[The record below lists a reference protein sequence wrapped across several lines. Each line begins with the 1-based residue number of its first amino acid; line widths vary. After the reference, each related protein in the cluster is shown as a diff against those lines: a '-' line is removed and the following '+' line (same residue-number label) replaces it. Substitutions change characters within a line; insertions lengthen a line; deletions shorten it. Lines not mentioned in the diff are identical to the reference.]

1 MSPSPESLA
10 AERERL
16 APAFAYVDRHADAFV
31 ERLLRLVRIA
41 SVSAHEQLL
50 PETADA
56 VEAMARAAG
65 AETEQIPLDG
75 GPPLV
80 YGRAAGTGARTLLL
94 YNHYD
99 VQPADP
105 LELWQSEPFAPEVR
119 AGRIW
124 GRGVSDNKGNLVAR
138 LCALEAYRQTLG
150 ELPLTVSLLFEGE
163 EEVGSPHL
171 QQLTDSP
178 RGREILRVD
187 GCIWEGGYTDT
198 SGRPILSLGCKGD
211 VYVELRVRTAGVDLH
226 SSWAAVVPNA
236 AWRLTWALA
245 TLKDPE
251 THACRIPGFYD
262 RVIVP
267 GHRALEL
274 AEDSPLDAEEYR
286 ALFGID
292 GFMRGWDGAEARRHW
307 LFDPTCTISGLTS
320 GYQGPG
326 SKTVLPAEAS
336 AKVDF
341 RLVPDQEPAEIIRL
355 LRRHLDEQGFS
366 DVEVVEIEG
375 EGERAAR
382 TDPDAPIVGVVADVS
397 RALTGKEPLILPTSA
412 GTGPQHVLCGQFG
425 VPAVGT
431 GVGNQESNNHA
442 PNENIFVRDYLEG
455 IKQMVWLFD
464 RFGRSDG

>member
-1 MSPSPESLA
+1 VSLTPESLA

-16 APAFAYVDRHADAFV
+16 ASAFAYVDRHADQFV
-31 ERLLRLVRIA
+31 ERLQRLVRMP
-41 SVSAHEQLL
+41 SVSAHEQQL
-50 PETADA
+50 PETADV
-56 VEAMARAAG
+56 VEALARDAG
-65 AETEQIPLDG
+65 AETGQIPLDG
-75 GPPLV
+75 APPLV
-80 YGRAAGTGARTLLL
+80 YGRVAGTGPRTLLL

-105 LELWQSEPFAPEVR
+105 LELWVSEPFAAEVR
-119 AGRIW
+119 DGRIW

-138 LCALEAYRQTLG
+138 LCALETYRQVLG

-171 QQLTDSP
+171 HQFTDSP
-178 RGREILRVD
+178 RGRELLQVD
-187 GCIWEGGYTDT
+187 GCIWEGGYTDPN
-198 SGRPILSLGCKGD
+198 GRPILSLGCKGD
-211 VYVELRVRTAGVDLH
+211 VYVELRVRSASVDLH

-251 THACRIPGFYD
+251 THECKIPGFYD
-262 RVIVP
+262 RVTAP
-267 GHRALEL
+267 SPRALEL
-274 AEDSPLDAEEYR
+274 ADAEPLSVEEYR
-286 ALFGID
+286 ALFGIAD
-292 GFMRGWDGAEARRHW
+292 FMRGWDGAEARRRW

-355 LRRHLDEQGFS
+355 LRRHLDAQGFT
-366 DVEVVEIEG
+366 DVEIVEIEG
-375 EGERAAR
+375 EGERASR
-382 TDPDAPIVGVVADVS
+382 TDPDAPIVGVVAATAE
-397 RALTGKEPLILPTSA
+397 ALSGKAPLILPTSA

-431 GVGNQESNNHA
+431 GVGNPQSNNHA
-442 PNENIFVRDYLEG
+442 PNENILVRDYLEG
-455 IKQMVWLFD
+455 IKHMIWLFE
-464 RFGRSDG
+464 RFGRASG